1 MPMSAPRA
9 TLNRIFEARSVAV
22 VGASRD
28 EKKRGYQA
36 IRTLLDGK
44 YEGEIFPINPKEERL
59 LGVRCYPSLSDV
71 GRAIDLALLT
81 TPAATIPGLIEECG
95 RCGVAGAVVIAGGF
109 GELGEEGLELQ
120 RRIVKVAVQHG
131 VRLIGPNTSGLINV
145 LSNMNLV
152 GIQRVPKGEIALISQ
167 SGNMALALITEAALK
182 SQRGFSYY
190 IGVGNEADIKFHEYL
205 EFFAQDPN
213 TKAILMYVEGMSEG
227 RAFLQQA
234 YRTTLVKPIVL
245 LKSGRSSTGARSAGS
260 HTGALA
266 GISEVARTAFRRA
279 GIITVENSDE
289 LFPVAETLSSLPPIR
304 NNKVAILAD
313 GGGHATIAAD
323 LLTERKVKIP
333 ELSQA
338 TRERLAA
345 VLSPNASLANPI
357 DVAGSTDANP
367 AIFAECAR
375 ILLEDEHIGGL
386 LLVGLF
392 GGYGIRF
399 AERLKFMEE
408 DAAHQLGKLVVKTG
422 KPIVVHSLYN
432 FARPH
437 SLDLLRYYR
446 IPVYDSVDIACS
458 CVSGLSDYGHYLDS
472 SHRHQNFVFAWGQ
485 KARPEGQHLI
495 DAALAEGRAALLEH
509 EAKRLLSLH
518 GAPVHCDS
526 LATSAE
532 QAVRLAAEV
541 GGPVALKVAS
551 PDILH
556 KSDAGCVELGLVT
569 ARDVRRAFRAIV
581 ENARSFKKK
590 ADVRGCLVSPMVPE
604 GIEVIVGT
612 KIDPQFGPVVM
623 FGMGGIFVE
632 ALNDVV
638 FRVLPI
644 SRYSAKRMLREL
656 RSVRILDGYRGA
668 APVDQSALIEL
679 LLTVSEVVEAYPQIR
694 EMDLNPVIVR
704 GDGLNVV
711 DARVILDKSASSRLA
726 VHGGRNG
733 GHGKAGM

>member
-1 MPMSAPRA
+1 MISTSYTSRAP
-9 TLNRIFEARSVAV
+9 
-22 VGASRD
+22 
-28 EKKRGYQA
+28 
-36 IRTLLDGK
+36 
-44 YEGEIFPINPKEERL
+44 
-59 LGVRCYPSLSDV
+59 
-71 GRAIDLALLT
+71 
-81 TPAATIPGLIEECG
+81 
-95 RCGVAGAVVIAGGF
+95 
-109 GELGEEGLELQ
+109 
-120 RRIVKVAVQHG
+120 
-131 VRLIGPNTSGLINV
+131 
-145 LSNMNLV
+145 
-152 GIQRVPKGEIALISQ
+152 
-167 SGNMALALITEAALK
+167 
-182 SQRGFSYY
+182 
-190 IGVGNEADIKFHEYL
+190 
-205 EFFAQDPN
+205 
-213 TKAILMYVEGMSEG
+213 
-227 RAFLQQA
+227 
-234 YRTTLVKPIVL
+234 
-245 LKSGRSSTGARSAGS
+245 
-260 HTGALA
+260 
-266 GISEVARTAFRRA
+266 
-279 GIITVENSDE
+279 
-289 LFPVAETLSSLPPIR
+289 LFW
-304 NNKVAILAD
+304 N
-313 GGGHATIAAD
+313 G
-323 LLTERKVKIP
+323 
-333 ELSQA
+333 
-338 TRERLAA
+338 
-345 VLSPNASLANPI
+345 PI

-569 ARDVRRAFRAIV
+569 ARDVRRAFRTIV

-612 KIDPQFGPVVM
+612 KIDPQFGPVIM

-704 GDGLNVV
+704 EDGLNVV
-711 DARVILDKSASSRLA
+711 DARVILDKSASSRLV